1 MQILQSFNAEQQA
14 IQRDERHAQ
23 RELEKINGNC
33 QTEFEK
39 RLNVELEREKTKG

>member
-1 MQILQSFNAEQQA
+1 MQTLQSFNAEQQA

-33 QTEFEK
+33 QAEIEK
-39 RLNVELEREKTKG
+39 KD

>member
-23 RELEKINGNC
+23 RELEKINGNF
-33 QTEFEK
+33 QTEIEK